1 HSREGGWSSGDETEI
16 KLHKGEAITVSVPVR
31 PAVPM
36 VELFR
41 GQRVLGVVP
50 FASIDIPTVL
60 DGALPENLHT
70 QDADERP
77 QELDAAFMFPE
88 KTFYGTNA
96 AADADPALF
105 RLRLDN
111 VPAGFT
117 DEQLP
122 VTVKVL
128 TKVNDRPVSDFGETP
143 EKGTASHADGMS
155 LVLGKKQGEN
165 VWESPYLRVG

>member
-1 HSREGGWSSGDETEI
+1 
-16 KLHKGEAITVSVPVR
+16 
-31 PAVPM
+31 M

-117 DEQLP
+117 DVRTSLP
-122 VTVKVL
+122 FTSSRFRSRSLISSTTSAVTPPGGVL
-128 TKVNDRPVSDFGETP
+128 PLHMPSDA
-143 EKGTASHADGMS
+143 GT
-155 LVLGKKQGEN
+155 
-165 VWESPYLRVG
+165 LR